1 MVEFETTSTPEEWI
15 CPSCNNAVP
24 YGFAHVCPAKTSQE
38 AGIPV
43 YPTQVS
49 LQELTVK
56 LDIIL
61 ADVKKIKKKTDKI
74 KDK

>member
-1 MVEFETTSTPEEWI
+1 MVEFETTQKEWI

-43 YPTQVS
+43 YPTQAS

-61 ADVKKIKKKTDKI
+61 EDVKKIKKKTDKI

>member
-1 MVEFETTSTPEEWI
+1 MVKFETTSTPEEWI

-43 YPTQVS
+43 YPTQAS
-49 LQELTVK
+49 LQELNAK

-61 ADVKKIKKKTDKI
+61 EDVKKIKKKTDKI